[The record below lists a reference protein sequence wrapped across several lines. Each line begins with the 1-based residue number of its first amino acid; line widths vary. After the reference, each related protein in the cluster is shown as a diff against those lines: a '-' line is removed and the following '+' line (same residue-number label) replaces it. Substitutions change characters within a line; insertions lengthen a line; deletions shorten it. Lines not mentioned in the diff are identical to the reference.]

1 MRWTSTMDMK
11 MSKLGPLNDLF
22 RRDTVT
28 FTSPDG
34 EVVPVK
40 SNSLAKVNPEKVEAR
55 KALDRARE
63 ALREA
68 EEHYRSVSRDDEA
81 ACIKELDDFYRDKWV
96 LEYDRMS
103 MMIGEGPIIK
113 ENFTITKVEK
123 VTGIGNGFVSVKGK
137 MLRVTESDKHDILSG
152 KKQLSLYTKTG
163 DDLRITRVD
172 QVLTH
177 NQLDKTLNK
186 VRTNFFGKMR
196 SIW

>member
-1 MRWTSTMDMK
+1 MDMK

-22 RRDTVT
+22 RKDTVT
-28 FTSPDG
+28 FTSPNG

-40 SNSLAKVNPEKVEAR
+40 SNRLAKVNPEKVEAR

-81 ACIKELDDFYRDKWV
+81 ARIKELDDFYRDKWV
-96 LEYDRMS
+96 LEYDRES

-137 MLRVTESDKHDILSG
+137 MLRVVESDRHDAPSG
-152 KKQLSLYTKTG
+152 KKQLSLYTKAG
-163 DDLRITRVD
+163 NDLRITHVD
-172 QVLTH
+172 RILTE
-177 NQLDKTLNK
+177 NQLDKMLDTARK
-186 VRTNFFGKMR
+186 NFFDKMGF
-196 SIW
+196 IW

>member
-1 MRWTSTMDMK
+1 MNMK

-22 RRDTVT
+22 SKDTIT
-28 FTSPDG
+28 ITSPNG

-40 SNSLAKVNPEKVEAR
+40 SNRLAKVNPEKVEAR

-81 ACIKELDDFYRDKWV
+81 ARIKELDDFYRDKWV
-96 LEYDRMS
+96 LEYDRES

-137 MLRVTESDKHDILSG
+137 MLRVVESDRHDVPSG
-152 KKQLSLYTKTG
+152 KKQLSLYTKAG
-163 DDLRITRVD
+163 NDLRITRVD
-172 QVLTH
+172 RILTE
-177 NQLDKTLNK
+177 NQLDLTTNK
-186 VRTNFFGKMR
+186 VRTNFFNKIGF
-196 SIW
+196 IW

>member
-1 MRWTSTMDMK
+1 MDMK

-22 RRDTVT
+22 RTDTVT
-28 FTSPDG
+28 FTSPEG

-40 SNSLAKVNPEKVEAR
+40 SNRLAKVNPEKVEAR

-68 EEHYRSVSRDDEA
+68 EEHYRSVSKDDEA
-81 ACIKELDDFYRDKWV
+81 ARIKELDDFYRGKWV
-96 LEYDRMS
+96 LEYDRVS

-137 MLRVTESDKHDILSG
+137 MLRVVESDRYDVPTD
-152 KKQLSLYTKTG
+152 KKQLSVYTKTG
-163 DDLRITRVD
+163 KDIRITRVD
-172 QVLTH
+172 QVLTE
-177 NQLDKTLNK
+177 NQLDKTLDK
-186 VRTNFFGKMR
+186 VRNNFFGKLS

>member
-1 MRWTSTMDMK
+1 MDMK

-22 RRDTVT
+22 RKDTVT
-28 FTSPDG
+28 FTSPNG

-40 SNSLAKVNPEKVEAR
+40 SNRLAKVNPEKVEAR

-81 ACIKELDDFYRDKWV
+81 ARIKELDDFYRDKWV
-96 LEYDRMS
+96 LEYDRES

-137 MLRVTESDKHDILSG
+137 MLRVAESDKYSVPTD
-152 KKQLSLYTKTG
+152 KKQLSIYTKTG
-163 DDLRITRVD
+163 NDLRITHVD
-172 QVLTH
+172 QILTE
-177 NQLDKTLNK
+177 NQLDKTLDK
-186 VRTNFFGKMR
+186 VRNNFFGKMG

>member
-1 MRWTSTMDMK
+1 MN
-11 MSKLGPLNDLF
+11 KLGPLNDLF
-22 RRDTVT
+22 TKDTVT

-40 SNSLAKVNPEKVEAR
+40 SNRLAKVNPEKVEAR

-63 ALREA
+63 TLREA
-68 EEHYRSVSRDDEA
+68 EEHYRSVSKDDEA
-81 ACIKELDDFYRDKWV
+81 TRIKELDDFYRDKWV
-96 LEYDRMS
+96 LEYERMS

-137 MLRVTESDKHDILSG
+137 MLRVVENDQHDVLSG

-163 DDLRITRVD
+163 NDLRISRVD
-172 QVLTH
+172 QVLTE
-177 NQLDKTLNK
+177 NQLDGTLDK
-186 VRTNFFGKMR
+186 VRTNFFNKIG

>member
-1 MRWTSTMDMK
+1 MDMK

-22 RRDTVT
+22 SKDT
-28 FTSPDG
+28 FTITSPNG

-40 SNSLAKVNPEKVEAR
+40 SNRLAKVNPEKVEAR

-81 ACIKELDDFYRDKWV
+81 ARIKELDDFYRDKWV
-96 LEYDRMS
+96 LEYDRES

-137 MLRVTESDKHDILSG
+137 MLRVAESDRHDVPSG
-152 KKQLSLYTKTG
+152 KKQLSLYTKAG
-163 DDLRITRVD
+163 NDLRITHVD
-172 QVLTH
+172 RILTE
-177 NQLDKTLNK
+177 NQLDKMLDK
-186 VRTNFFGKMR
+186 ARKNFFDKMGF
-196 SIW
+196 IW

>member
-1 MRWTSTMDMK
+1 MRWTSTMGMK
-11 MSKLGPLNDLF
+11 MNKLGPLNDLF
-22 RRDTVT
+22 RKDTVT

-81 ACIKELDDFYRDKWV
+81 ARIKALDDFYRGKWV
-96 LEYDRMS
+96 LEYDRVS

-137 MLRVTESDKHDILSG
+137 MFRVVESDNSNVLSG
-152 KKQLSLYTKTG
+152 KKQLALYTKTG
-163 DDLRITRVD
+163 NDLRITRVD
-172 QVLTH
+172 QVLTE
-177 NQLDKTLNK
+177 NQLDKTLDK
-186 VRTNFFGKMR
+186 VRTNFFGKLG

>member
-1 MRWTSTMDMK
+1 

-22 RRDTVT
+22 RKDTVT
-28 FTSPDG
+28 FTSPNG

-40 SNSLAKVNPEKVEAR
+40 SSSLAKVNPEKVEAR

-68 EEHYRSVSRDDEA
+68 EEHYRSVSKDDEA
-81 ACIKELDDFYRDKWV
+81 ARIKELDDFYRDKWV
-96 LEYDRMS
+96 LEYDRVS

-123 VTGIGNGFVSVKGK
+123 VTCIGNGFVSVNGK
-137 MLRVTESDKHDILSG
+137 MLRVAESDKYDVPTD

-163 DDLRITRVD
+163 NDLRITRVD
-172 QVLTH
+172 QILSE
-177 NQLDKTLNK
+177 NQLDNMLDK
-186 VRTNFFGKMR
+186 VRNNFFGKLS

>member
-1 MRWTSTMDMK
+1 MDMK

-22 RRDTVT
+22 RTDTVT

-40 SNSLAKVNPEKVEAR
+40 SNRLAKVNPEKVEAR

-68 EEHYRSVSRDDEA
+68 EEHYRSVSKDDEA
-81 ACIKELDDFYRDKWV
+81 ARIKELDDFYRGKWV
-96 LEYDRMS
+96 LEYDRVS

-113 ENFTITKVEK
+113 ENFTIIKVEK

-137 MLRVTESDKHDILSG
+137 MLRVAESDKYSVPTD
-152 KKQLSLYTKTG
+152 KKQLSVYTKTG
-163 DDLRITRVD
+163 DDIRITHVD
-172 QVLTH
+172 QILTH
-177 NQLDKTLNK
+177 NQLDKTLDK
-186 VRTNFFGKMR
+186 VRNNFFGKMGF
-196 SIW
+196 IW

>member
-1 MRWTSTMDMK
+1 MDMK

-22 RRDTVT
+22 SKDTVT
-28 FTSPDG
+28 ITSPDG
-34 EVVPVK
+34 EVVPIK
-40 SNSLAKVNPEKVEAR
+40 SNRLAKVNPEKVEAR

-68 EEHYRSVSRDDEA
+68 EEHYRSVSKDDEA
-81 ACIKELDDFYRDKWV
+81 ARIKELDDFYHGKWA

-137 MLRVTESDKHDILSG
+137 MLRVAESDKCDVLSG
-152 KKQLSLYTKTG
+152 KKQLALYTKTG
-163 DDLRITRVD
+163 NDLRITRVD
-172 QVLTH
+172 QVLTE
-177 NQLDKTLNK
+177 NQLDKTLDK
-186 VRTNFFGKMR
+186 VRNNFFGKLG

>member
-1 MRWTSTMDMK
+1 MDMK

-22 RRDTVT
+22 RKDTVT
-28 FTSPDG
+28 FTSPNG

-40 SNSLAKVNPEKVEAR
+40 SNRLAKVNPEKVEAR

-81 ACIKELDDFYRDKWV
+81 ARIKELDDFYRDKWV
-96 LEYDRMS
+96 LEYDRES

-137 MLRVTESDKHDILSG
+137 MLRVAESDKYSVPTD
-152 KKQLSLYTKTG
+152 KKQLSVYTKTG
-163 DDLRITRVD
+163 DDIRITHVD
-172 QVLTH
+172 QILTH
-177 NQLDKTLNK
+177 NQLDKTLDK
-186 VRTNFFGKMR
+186 VRNNFFGKMGF
-196 SIW
+196 IW

>member
-1 MRWTSTMDMK
+1 MDMK

-22 RRDTVT
+22 RTDTVT
-28 FTSPDG
+28 ITSPDG

-40 SNSLAKVNPEKVEAR
+40 SNRLAKVNPEKVEAR

-68 EEHYRSVSRDDEA
+68 EEHYRSVSKDDEA
-81 ACIKELDDFYRDKWV
+81 ARIKELDDFYRGKWV
-96 LEYDRMS
+96 LEYDRVS

-137 MLRVTESDKHDILSG
+137 MLRVAESDKYSVPTD
-152 KKQLSLYTKTG
+152 KKQLSVYTKTG
-163 DDLRITRVD
+163 NDLRITHVD
-172 QVLTH
+172 QILTH
-177 NQLDKTLNK
+177 NQLDKTLDK
-186 VRTNFFGKMR
+186 VRNNFFGKMGF
-196 SIW
+196 IW

>member
-1 MRWTSTMDMK
+1 MDMK
-11 MSKLGPLNDLF
+11 MSKLGPLNALF

-81 ACIKELDDFYRDKWV
+81 ARIKELDDFYRDKWV
-96 LEYDRMS
+96 LEYDRVS

-137 MLRVTESDKHDILSG
+137 MFRVTESDKFDVPSS
-152 KKQLSLYTKTG
+152 KKQLSLYTKAG
-163 DDLRITRVD
+163 NDLRITRVD
-172 QVLTH
+172 RVLTE
-177 NQLDKTLNK
+177 NQLDKTLDK
-186 VRTNFFGKMR
+186 VRNNFFGKLGF
-196 SIW
+196 IW

>member
-1 MRWTSTMDMK
+1 MDMK

-22 RRDTVT
+22 RKDTVT
-28 FTSPDG
+28 FTSPNG

-40 SNSLAKVNPEKVEAR
+40 SNRLAKVNPEKVEAL

-68 EEHYRSVSRDDEA
+68 EEHYRSVSKDDEA
-81 ACIKELDDFYRDKWV
+81 ARIKELDDFYRDKWV
-96 LEYDRMS
+96 LEYDRES

-137 MLRVTESDKHDILSG
+137 MLRVVERDKYGVPSG
-152 KKQLSLYTKTG
+152 KKQLSIYTQTG
-163 DDLRITRVD
+163 NDLRITHVD
-172 QVLTH
+172 RILTE
-177 NQLDKTLNK
+177 NQLDKTLDK
-186 VRTNFFGKMR
+186 VRNNFFSKME

>member
-1 MRWTSTMDMK
+1 MDMK

-22 RRDTVT
+22 RTDTVT

-40 SNSLAKVNPEKVEAR
+40 SNRLAKVNPEKVEAR

-68 EEHYRSVSRDDEA
+68 EEHYRSVSKDDEA
-81 ACIKELDDFYRDKWV
+81 ARIKELDDFYRGKWV
-96 LEYDRMS
+96 LEYDRVS

-137 MLRVTESDKHDILSG
+137 MLRVAESDKYSVPTD
-152 KKQLSLYTKTG
+152 KKQLSVYTKTG
-163 DDLRITRVD
+163 DDIRITHVD
-172 QVLTH
+172 QILTH
-177 NQLDKTLNK
+177 NQLDKTLDK
-186 VRTNFFGKMR
+186 VRNNFFGKMGF
-196 SIW
+196 IW

>member
-1 MRWTSTMDMK
+1 MDMK

-22 RRDTVT
+22 RTDTVT

-40 SNSLAKVNPEKVEAR
+40 SNSLAKVNPEKVKAR

-68 EEHYRSVSRDDEA
+68 EEHYRSVSKDDEA
-81 ACIKELDDFYRDKWV
+81 ARIKELDDFYRGKWV
-96 LEYDRMS
+96 LEYDRVS

-137 MLRVTESDKHDILSG
+137 MLRVAESDKYSVPTD
-152 KKQLSLYTKTG
+152 KKQLSVYTKTG
-163 DDLRITRVD
+163 NDIRITHVD
-172 QVLTH
+172 QILTH
-177 NQLDKTLNK
+177 NQLDQTLDK
-186 VRTNFFGKMR
+186 VRNNFFGKMGF
-196 SIW
+196 IW

>member
-1 MRWTSTMDMK
+1 MNMK
-11 MSKLGPLNDLF
+11 MSKLGPLNELF
-22 RRDTVT
+22 SKDT
-28 FTSPDG
+28 FTITSPNG

-40 SNSLAKVNPEKVEAR
+40 SNRLAKVNPEKVEAR

-81 ACIKELDDFYRDKWV
+81 ARIKELDDFYRDKWV
-96 LEYDRMS
+96 LEYDRES

-137 MLRVTESDKHDILSG
+137 MLRVVERDRHDVPSG
-152 KKQLSLYTKTG
+152 KKQLSLYTKAG
-163 DDLRITRVD
+163 NDLRITHVD
-172 QVLTH
+172 RILTE
-177 NQLDKTLNK
+177 NQLDLTTNK
-186 VRTNFFGKMR
+186 VRTNFFNKIGF
-196 SIW
+196 IW

>member
-1 MRWTSTMDMK
+1 MDMK

-22 RRDTVT
+22 RKDTVT
-28 FTSPDG
+28 FTSPNG

-40 SNSLAKVNPEKVEAR
+40 SNRLAKVNPEKVEAR

-81 ACIKELDDFYRDKWV
+81 ARIKELDDFYRDKWV
-96 LEYDRMS
+96 LEYDRES

-137 MLRVTESDKHDILSG
+137 MLRVVESDRYDVPTD
-152 KKQLSLYTKTG
+152 KKQLSVYTKTG
-163 DDLRITRVD
+163 KDIRITRVD
-172 QVLTH
+172 QVLTE
-177 NQLDKTLNK
+177 NQLDKTLDK
-186 VRTNFFGKMR
+186 VRNNFFGKSS
-196 SIW
+196 SIG

>member
-1 MRWTSTMDMK
+1 MDMK
-11 MSKLGPLNDLF
+11 MSKLGPLNDMF
-22 RRDTVT
+22 SKDTIT
-28 FTSPDG
+28 ITSPNG

-40 SNSLAKVNPEKVEAR
+40 SNRLAKVNPEKVEAR

-81 ACIKELDDFYRDKWV
+81 ARIKELDDFYRDKWV
-96 LEYDRMS
+96 LEYDRTS

-137 MLRVTESDKHDILSG
+137 MLRVVENDQHEVLSG
-152 KKQLSLYTKTG
+152 KKQLSLYTKAG
-163 DDLRITRVD
+163 NDLRITRVD
-172 QVLTH
+172 RILTD
-177 NQLDKTLNK
+177 NQLDNTLNK
-186 VRTNFFGKMR
+186 VRNNFFNKIG

>member
-1 MRWTSTMDMK
+1 MDMK
-11 MSKLGPLNDLF
+11 MSKLGPLNELF
-22 RRDTVT
+22 SKDT
-28 FTSPDG
+28 FTITSPNG

-81 ACIKELDDFYRDKWV
+81 ARIKELDDFYRDKWV
-96 LEYDRMS
+96 LEYDRES

-137 MLRVTESDKHDILSG
+137 MLRVAESDRHDVPSDR
-152 KKQLSLYTKTG
+152 KQLSLYTKTG
-163 DDLRITRVD
+163 NDLRITRVD
-172 QVLTH
+172 QILTE
-177 NQLDKTLNK
+177 NQLDKTLDK
-186 VRTNFFGKMR
+186 VRNNFFGKMG